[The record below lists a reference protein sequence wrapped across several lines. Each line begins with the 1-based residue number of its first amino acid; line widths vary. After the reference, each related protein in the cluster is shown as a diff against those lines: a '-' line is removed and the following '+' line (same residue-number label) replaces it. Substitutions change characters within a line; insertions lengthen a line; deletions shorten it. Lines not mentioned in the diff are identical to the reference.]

1 MNKFIISIVG
11 PTGIGKT
18 DLSLKLAAHFQT
30 EIISADSRQFFKEI
44 PIGTAAPKNEDL
56 ALIPHHFIHNKSIT
70 ENYSVGHYEKEVLDC
85 IEKLH
90 QKHDILILIGGSGL
104 YVKSVLEGLD
114 DFPKVDSK
122 IREKLNLELKREGIL
137 ALQKELK
144 SKDPET
150 YKKIDLENSHRI
162 IRALEICRGTG
173 KPYSQFI
180 NKDKARRGFTP
191 ISIGLDATRD
201 IVYERINKRVDQMLK
216 NGLLKEA
223 QTVYKYKGLNS
234 LNTVG
239 YKELFEY
246 FEDNCTLD
254 FAVKEIKKN
263 SRRFAKRQ
271 LTWFKKNKKTKWHDY
286 KTPFEIILNQ
296 IQTEISS
303 LSKY

>member
-18 DLSLKLAAHFQT
+18 DLSLKLASHFQT

-44 PIGTAAPKNEDL
+44 PIGTAAPSNEEL
-56 ALIPHHFIHNKSIT
+56 SLIPHHFIHHKSIT
-70 ENYSVGHYEKEVLDC
+70 EAYSVGHYEKEVLDC

-104 YVKSVLEGLD
+104 YIKSVLEGLD
-114 DFPKVDSK
+114 AFPKVDPK
-122 IREKLNLELKREGIL
+122 IREQLNLSLKTDGIM

-144 SKDPET
+144 AKDPET
-150 YKKIDLENSHRI
+150 YAKIDLKNSHRI
-162 IRALEICRGTG
+162 IRVLEICKGTG
-173 KPYSQFI
+173 KPYSQFL
-180 NKDKARRGFTP
+180 NKDKIKRSFAS
-191 ISIGLDATRD
+191 ISIGLDATRE

-216 NGLLKEA
+216 KGLIEEA
-223 QTVYKYKGLNS
+223 KAVYKYKGMNA

-246 FEDNCTLD
+246 FAGDCTLD
-254 FAVKEIKKN
+254 FAVEEIKKN

-271 LTWFKKNKKTKWHDY
+271 LTWFKKNKNTQWNDY
-286 KTPFEIILNQ
+286 QTPFETILSQ
-296 IQTEISS
+296 IETEISK
-303 LSKY
+303 LSNH

>member
-44 PIGTAAPKNEDL
+44 PIGTAAPSNEEL
-56 ALIPHHFIHNKSIT
+56 ALIPHHFVHNKSIT
-70 ENYSVGHYEKEVLDC
+70 ETYSVGHYEKEVLNC
-85 IEKLH
+85 IKKLH
-90 QKHDILILIGGSGL
+90 QKHDVLILIGGSGL

-114 DFPKVDSK
+114 DFPKVDPK
-122 IREKLNLELKREGIL
+122 IRKQLNLELKTEGIL

-144 SKDPET
+144 VKDPVT
-150 YKKIDLENSHRI
+150 YEKIDIENSHRI
-162 IRALEICRGTG
+162 IRVLEICRGAG
-173 KPYSQFI
+173 KPYSKFI
-180 NKDKARRGFTP
+180 NKDKVKRNFTP
-191 ISIGLDATRD
+191 ISIGLDADRD

-216 NGLLKEA
+216 KGLLKEVK
-223 QTVYKYKGLNS
+223 TVYKHRGLNA

-246 FEDNCTLD
+246 FEGNWTLD
-254 FAVKEIKKN
+254 FAVEEIKKN

-271 LTWFKKNKKTKWHDY
+271 LTWFKKNERTKWHDY
-286 KTPFEIILNQ
+286 QTSLEIILNQ
-296 IQTEISS
+296 IQAEITN
-303 LSKY
+303 LSKH

>member
-44 PIGTAAPKNEDL
+44 PIGTAAPNNEEL
-56 ALIPHHFIHNKSIT
+56 ALIPHHFVHNKSIT
-70 ENYSVGHYEKEVLDC
+70 ETYSVGHYEKEVLNC
-85 IEKLH
+85 IKKLH
-90 QKHDILILIGGSGL
+90 QKHDVLILIGGSGL

-114 DFPKVDSK
+114 DFPKVDPK
-122 IREKLNLELKREGIL
+122 IRKQLNLELKTEGIL

-144 SKDPET
+144 VKDPVT
-150 YKKIDLENSHRI
+150 YEKIDIENSHRI
-162 IRALEICRGTG
+162 IRVLEICRGAG
-173 KPYSQFI
+173 KPYSKFI
-180 NKDKARRGFTP
+180 NKDKVKRNFTP
-191 ISIGLDATRD
+191 ISIGLDADRD

-216 NGLLKEA
+216 KGLLKEVK
-223 QTVYKYKGLNS
+223 TVYKHRGLNA

-246 FEDNCTLD
+246 FAGNWTLD
-254 FAVKEIKKN
+254 FAVEEIKKN

-271 LTWFKKNKKTKWHDY
+271 LTWFKKNEKTKWHDY
-286 KTPFEIILNQ
+286 QTSLEIILNQ
-296 IQTEISS
+296 IQAEITN
-303 LSKY
+303 LSKH

>member
-44 PIGTAAPKNEDL
+44 PIGTAAPSNEEL
-56 ALIPHHFIHNKSIT
+56 ALIPHHFIHHKSIT
-70 ENYSVGHYEKEVLDC
+70 EAYSVGHYEKEVLDC

-104 YVKSVLEGLD
+104 YIKSVLEGLD
-114 DFPKVDSK
+114 AFPKVDPK
-122 IREKLNLELKREGIL
+122 IREQLNLSLKTEGIM

-144 SKDPET
+144 AKDPET
-150 YKKIDLENSHRI
+150 YAKIDLKNSHRI
-162 IRALEICRGTG
+162 IRVLEICKGTG
-173 KPYSQFI
+173 KPYSQFL
-180 NKDKARRGFTP
+180 NKDKIKRSFTS
-191 ISIGLDATRD
+191 ISIGLDATRE

-216 NGLLKEA
+216 KGLIEEA
-223 QTVYKYKGLNS
+223 KAVYKHKGMNA

-239 YKELFEY
+239 YKELFEH
-246 FEDNCTLD
+246 FAGNWTLD
-254 FAVKEIKKN
+254 FAVEEIKKN

-271 LTWFKKNKKTKWHDY
+271 LTWFKKNKNTQWHDY
-286 KTPFEIILNQ
+286 KTPFKTILSQ
-296 IQTEISS
+296 IETEISK
-303 LSKY
+303 LSNH

>member
-44 PIGTAAPKNEDL
+44 PIGTAAPNNEEL
-56 ALIPHHFIHNKSIT
+56 ALIPHHFVHNKSIT
-70 ENYSVGHYEKEVLDC
+70 ETYSVGHYEKEVLNC
-85 IEKLH
+85 IKKLH
-90 QKHDILILIGGSGL
+90 QKHDVLILIGGSGL

-114 DFPKVDSK
+114 DFPKVDPK
-122 IREKLNLELKREGIL
+122 IRKQLNLELKTEGIL

-144 SKDPET
+144 VKDPVT
-150 YKKIDLENSHRI
+150 YEKIDIENSHRI
-162 IRALEICRGTG
+162 IRVLEICRGAG
-173 KPYSQFI
+173 KPYSKFI
-180 NKDKARRGFTP
+180 NKDKVKRNFTP
-191 ISIGLDATRD
+191 ISIGLDADRD

-216 NGLLKEA
+216 KGLLKEVK
-223 QTVYKYKGLNS
+223 TVYKHRGLNA

-246 FEDNCTLD
+246 FAGNWTLD
-254 FAVKEIKKN
+254 FAVEEIKKN

-271 LTWFKKNKKTKWHDY
+271 LTWFKKNERTKWHDY
-286 KTPFEIILNQ
+286 QTSLEIILNQ
-296 IQTEISS
+296 IQAEITN
-303 LSKY
+303 LSKH

>member
-44 PIGTAAPKNEDL
+44 PIATAAPSNEEL
-56 ALIPHHFIHNKSIT
+56 ALIPHHFIHHKSIK
-70 ENYSVGHYEKEVLDC
+70 EAYSVGHYEKEVLDC

-104 YVKSVLEGLD
+104 YIKSVLEGLD
-114 DFPKVDSK
+114 AFPKVNPK
-122 IREKLNLELKREGIL
+122 IREQLNLSLKTEGIM

-144 SKDPET
+144 AKDPET
-150 YKKIDLENSHRI
+150 YAKIDLENSHRI
-162 IRALEICRGTG
+162 IRVLEICKGTG
-173 KPYSQFI
+173 KPYSQFL
-180 NKDKARRGFTP
+180 NKDKIKRSFTS
-191 ISIGLDATRD
+191 ISIGLDATRE

-216 NGLLKEA
+216 KGLIEEA
-223 QTVYKYKGLNS
+223 KAVYKHKGMNA

-239 YKELFEY
+239 YKELFEH
-246 FEDNCTLD
+246 FAGNWTLD
-254 FAVKEIKKN
+254 FAVEEIKKN

-271 LTWFKKNKKTKWHDY
+271 LTWFKKNKNTQWHDY
-286 KTPFEIILNQ
+286 QTPFKTILSQ
-296 IQTEISS
+296 IETEISK
-303 LSKY
+303 LSNH

>member
-44 PIGTAAPKNEDL
+44 PIGTAAPNKEEL

-90 QKHDILILIGGSGL
+90 QKHDVLILIGGSGL

-114 DFPKVDSK
+114 DFPEVDPK
-122 IREKLNLELKREGIL
+122 IREQLNLELKTEGIL

-144 SKDPET
+144 AKDPKT
-150 YKKIDLENSHRI
+150 YEKIDLENSHRI
-162 IRALEICRGTG
+162 IRVLEICRGAG

-180 NKDKARRGFTP
+180 SKDKVKRGFTP
-191 ISIGLDATRD
+191 ISIGLDAARD

-223 QTVYKYKGLNS
+223 QTVYKYKGLNA

-246 FEDNCTLD
+246 FADNWTLD
-254 FAVKEIKKN
+254 FAVEEIKKN

-271 LTWFKKNKKTKWHDY
+271 LTWFKKNKNTKWHDY
-286 KTPFEIILNQ
+286 QTTFEIILNQ

-303 LSKY
+303 LSKH

>member
-44 PIGTAAPKNEDL
+44 PIGTAAPNNEEL
-56 ALIPHHFIHNKSIT
+56 ALIPHHFVHNKSIT
-70 ENYSVGHYEKEVLDC
+70 ETYSVGHYEKEVLNC
-85 IEKLH
+85 IKKLH
-90 QKHDILILIGGSGL
+90 QKHDVLILIGGSGL

-114 DFPKVDSK
+114 DFPKVDPK
-122 IREKLNLELKREGIL
+122 IRKQLNLELKTEGIL

-144 SKDPET
+144 VKDPVT
-150 YKKIDLENSHRI
+150 YEKIDIENSHRI
-162 IRALEICRGTG
+162 IRVLEICRGAG
-173 KPYSQFI
+173 KPYSKFI
-180 NKDKARRGFTP
+180 NKDKVKRNFTP
-191 ISIGLDATRD
+191 ISIGLDADRD

-216 NGLLKEA
+216 KGLLKEVK
-223 QTVYKYKGLNS
+223 TVYKHRGLNA

-246 FEDNCTLD
+246 FEGNWTLD
-254 FAVKEIKKN
+254 FAVEEIKKN

-271 LTWFKKNKKTKWHDY
+271 LTWFKKNERTKWHDY
-286 KTPFEIILNQ
+286 QTSLEIILNQ
-296 IQTEISS
+296 IQAEITN
-303 LSKY
+303 LSKH

>member
-44 PIGTAAPKNEDL
+44 PIGTAAPNNEEL

-70 ENYSVGHYEKEVLDC
+70 ETYNVGHYEKEVLNC

-90 QKHDILILIGGSGL
+90 QKHDVLILIGGSGL

-114 DFPKVDSK
+114 DFPKLDPK
-122 IREKLNLELKREGIL
+122 IREQLNLELKTDGIL

-144 SKDPET
+144 IKDPVT
-150 YKKIDLENSHRI
+150 YEKIDIENSQRI
-162 IRALEICRGTG
+162 IRVLEICRGAG

-180 NKDKARRGFTP
+180 NKDKVKRNFTP
-191 ISIGLDATRD
+191 ISIGLDAARD
-201 IVYERINKRVDQMLK
+201 IIYKRINKRVDQMLK
-216 NGLLKEA
+216 KGLLKEVK
-223 QTVYKYKGLNS
+223 TVYKHRGLNA

-246 FEDNCTLD
+246 FAGNWTLD
-254 FAVKEIKKN
+254 FAVEEIKKN

-271 LTWFKKNKKTKWHDY
+271 LTWFKKNENTKWYDY
-286 KTPFEIILNQ
+286 QTSLEIILNQ
-296 IQTEISS
+296 IKTEITK
-303 LSKY
+303 LSTH

>member
-44 PIGTAAPKNEDL
+44 PIGTAAPNNEEL

-90 QKHDILILIGGSGL
+90 QKHDVLILIGGSGL

-114 DFPKVDSK
+114 DFPEVDSK
-122 IREKLNLELKREGIL
+122 IREQLNLELKTEGIL

-144 SKDPET
+144 AKDPET
-150 YKKIDLENSHRI
+150 YEKIDLENSHRI
-162 IRALEICRGTG
+162 IRVLEICRGAG

-180 NKDKARRGFTP
+180 NKDKVKRGFTP
-191 ISIGLDATRD
+191 ISIGLDAARD

-223 QTVYKYKGLNS
+223 QTVYKYKGLNA

-246 FEDNCTLD
+246 FADNWTLD
-254 FAVKEIKKN
+254 FAVEEIKKN

-271 LTWFKKNKKTKWHDY
+271 LTWFKKNKNTQWHDY
-286 KTPFEIILNQ
+286 QTPFEIILNQ

-303 LSKY
+303 LSKH

>member
-44 PIGTAAPKNEDL
+44 PIGTAAPSNEEL
-56 ALIPHHFIHNKSIT
+56 ALIPHHFIHNKSVT
-70 ENYSVGHYEKEVLDC
+70 ENYSVGQYEKEVLDC

-90 QKHDILILIGGSGL
+90 QKHDVLILSGGSGL

-114 DFPKVDSK
+114 AFPEVDPK
-122 IREKLNLELKREGIL
+122 IREQLNLELKTEGIL

-144 SKDPET
+144 AKDPET
-150 YKKIDLENSHRI
+150 YEKIDLENSHRI
-162 IRALEICRGTG
+162 IRVLEICRGAG
-173 KPYSQFI
+173 KPYRQFI
-180 NKDKARRGFTP
+180 NKDKAKRGFTP
-191 ISIGLDATRD
+191 ISIGLDAARD
-201 IVYERINKRVDQMLK
+201 IVYKRINKRVDQMLK

-223 QTVYKYKGLNS
+223 QNVYKYKSLNA

-246 FEDNCTLD
+246 FADNCTLD
-254 FAVKEIKKN
+254 FAVEEIKKN

-271 LTWFKKNKKTKWHDY
+271 MTWFKKNKNTRWHDY
-286 KTPFEIILNQ
+286 QTPFEIILSQ
-296 IQTEISS
+296 IQTEILS
-303 LSKY
+303 LSKH

>member
-44 PIGTAAPKNEDL
+44 PIGTAAPNNEEL

-70 ENYSVGHYEKEVLDC
+70 ETYNVGHYEKEVLNC

-90 QKHDILILIGGSGL
+90 QKHDVLILIGGSGL

-114 DFPKVDSK
+114 ALPEVDPK
-122 IREKLNLELKREGIL
+122 IREQLNLELKTDGIL

-144 SKDPET
+144 IKDPVT
-150 YKKIDLENSHRI
+150 YEKIDIENSQRI
-162 IRALEICRGTG
+162 IRVLEICRGAG

-180 NKDKARRGFTP
+180 NKDKVKRNFTP
-191 ISIGLDATRD
+191 ISIGLDAARD
-201 IVYERINKRVDQMLK
+201 IIYKRINKRVDQMLK
-216 NGLLKEA
+216 KGLLKEVK
-223 QTVYKYKGLNS
+223 TVYKHRGLNA

-246 FEDNCTLD
+246 FAGNWTLD
-254 FAVKEIKKN
+254 FAVEEIKKN

-271 LTWFKKNKKTKWHDY
+271 LTWFKKNENTKWYDY
-286 KTPFEIILNQ
+286 QTSLEIILNQ
-296 IQTEISS
+296 IKTEITK
-303 LSKY
+303 LSTH